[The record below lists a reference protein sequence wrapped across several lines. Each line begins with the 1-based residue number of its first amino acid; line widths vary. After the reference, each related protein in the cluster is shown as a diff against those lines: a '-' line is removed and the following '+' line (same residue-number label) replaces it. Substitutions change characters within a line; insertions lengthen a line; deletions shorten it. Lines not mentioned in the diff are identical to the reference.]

1 MRRSILKNSRKNAH
15 IYFMSQQKLGNNSK
29 IYKSSKSI
37 LRTTK
42 FSIDYPQIFKIL
54 GNIDFIYDDIN
65 RHWAETDGISIT
77 LNIFKNFTDELLTN
91 TLIHEALHGA
101 ILRDLQ
107 HMIYEEKEHKIMEL
121 INQKLISI

>member
-1 MRRSILKNSRKNAH
+1 MRRLILKKSREKAAK
-15 IYFMSQQKLGNNSK
+15 YFAEQQRLGNSSA

-42 FSIDYPQIFKIL
+42 FIIDYPQIFRIL
-54 GNIDFIYDDIN
+54 DNVDFIYDDVN

-91 TLIHEALHGA
+91 TLIHEALHGV
-101 ILRDLQ
+101 ILRDSR
-107 HMIYEEKEHKIMEL
+107 HMIYEEKEHRIMAL
-121 INQKLISI
+121 IYHDLI

>member
-1 MRRSILKNSRKNAH
+1 MGNSSA
-15 IYFMSQQKLGNNSK
+15 

-42 FSIDYPQIFKIL
+42 FIIDYPQIFRIL
-54 GNIDFIYDDIN
+54 DNVDFIYDDVN

-91 TLIHEALHGA
+91 TLIHEALHGV
-101 ILRDLQ
+101 ILRDSR
-107 HMIYEEKEHKIMEL
+107 HMIYEEKEHRIMAL
-121 INQKLISI
+121 IYHDLI